1 MGILRTTEESCQ
13 DYHIGK
19 SDYSE
24 HLIQPWHI
32 WLEYNLN
39 AWDADIIKRTLRT
52 KEDTPREE
60 DYQKIIHVCQER
72 IRQLRNED
80 LEENRDTKS
89 SDT

>member
-72 IRQLRNED
+72 IRQLRNEN
-80 LEENRDTKS
+80 LEKK
-89 SDT
+89 

>member
-72 IRQLRNED
+72 IRQLRNEK
-80 LEENRDTKS
+80 LEEK
-89 SDT
+89 

>member
-52 KEDTPREE
+52 KEGTPREE

-72 IRQLRNED
+72 IRQLRNENM
-80 LEENRDTKS
+80 EEK
-89 SDT
+89 

>member
-72 IRQLRNED
+72 IRQIRNEN
-80 LEENRDTKS
+80 LEEK
-89 SDT
+89 